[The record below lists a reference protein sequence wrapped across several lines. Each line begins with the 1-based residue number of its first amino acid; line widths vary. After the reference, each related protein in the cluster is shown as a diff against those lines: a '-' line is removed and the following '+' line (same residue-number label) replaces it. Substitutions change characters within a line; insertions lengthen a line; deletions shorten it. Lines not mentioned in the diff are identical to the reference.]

1 MYFSDFFAILIN
13 GLSGHSNILD
23 NLMILISQIVPYIL
37 MAVTIIVYFIGFAKR
52 NNTLKI
58 TAVNTVI
65 KTCIAIVI
73 SQVIGHLIP
82 LSRPFVNNE
91 KIKLLYPHE
100 ANASFPSDHALGC
113 MSIALGLNKYSSK
126 LNKLYIGLAILT
138 GFSRVYVGHHYPLD
152 VLGGF
157 IIAIVVGKIYD
168 KYASNIIENIYFKT
182 ERLLRLDKIKKTY

>member
-1 MYFSDFFAILIN
+1 MHFSDFFATLIN

-23 NLMILISQIVPYIL
+23 TAMILISKVTPYIL
-37 MAVTIIVYFIGFAKR
+37 MVVTIMVFFIGFIKR

-65 KTCIAIVI
+65 KTCIAIII

-91 KIKLLYPHE
+91 NINLLYYHE
-100 ANASFPSDHALGC
+100 ANASFPSDHSLGC
-113 MSIALGLNKYSSK
+113 MSIALGLSKYSSK
-126 LNKLYIGLAILT
+126 LNKLYIGLAVLT

-157 IIAIVVGKIYD
+157 IIAFVVGKLYD
-168 KYASNIIENIYFKT
+168 RYASNIIENIYFRAEKI
-182 ERLLRLDKIKKTY
+182 LKLDKIKKTY